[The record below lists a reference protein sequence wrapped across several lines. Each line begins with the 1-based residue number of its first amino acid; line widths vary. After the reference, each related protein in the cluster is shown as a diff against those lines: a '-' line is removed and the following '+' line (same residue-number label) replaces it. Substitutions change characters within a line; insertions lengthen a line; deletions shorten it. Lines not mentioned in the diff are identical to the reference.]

1 MRVKTKQDWQ
11 IWYMW
16 LEQHMSVTEIA
27 EELKLTKKEINAS
40 LRKT

>member
-1 MRVKTKQDWQ
+1 MRVKTKTDWQ

-27 EELKLTKKEINAS
+27 KELDITKKEVNKS
-40 LRKT
+40 LRTT